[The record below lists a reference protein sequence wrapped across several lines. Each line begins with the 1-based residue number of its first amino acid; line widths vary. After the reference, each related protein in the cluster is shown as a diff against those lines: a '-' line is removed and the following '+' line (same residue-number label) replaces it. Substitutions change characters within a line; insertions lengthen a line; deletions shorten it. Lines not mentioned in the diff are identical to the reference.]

1 MAKDEIIKYRFARE
15 LVEWT
20 KTGELPKSA
29 DQDIRYFLELQG
41 ERLKERGLQMEYI
54 LESNEKTESYSGNF
68 HSRTS
73 MKSRKYEC
81 VMDHRRYKKTLQFYR
96 NGKRKF
102 SKKMP
107 VILYASNIWL
117 KGENVTGA
125 ETYCCPSCGA
135 ISTVMEL
142 QQGCPYCQ
150 SKFFMS
156 DLFPKVTGFF
166 FLKDAVSPQNIE
178 VRAKTVTLF
187 SAVIVAACSV
197 VANFGGSIPGLIYG
211 AVMGAVVGAFLGYLL
226 YSIKLLGVVIKA
238 AAASLPAVFGK
249 ARTENELIKVLG
261 GFDPSFS
268 YDYFVNQVVSAL
280 KIIIFAKDR
289 TNLVVYEG
297 QEQHPEFDNI
307 IEATYG
313 GDIRL
318 KAYQVQNGYAT
329 IWLDVHMM
337 DVYDAGSRIYQ
348 KKDVFCVTL
357 VKNVMRMEELGFSIK
372 MVQCKKCGSSFDATK
387 ERHCPFCNQVY
398 DMKEDAWT
406 VMDVRLR

>member
-15 LVEWT
+15 LVRWT
-20 KTGELPKSA
+20 QTGELPKSA

-41 ERLKERGLQMEYI
+41 NRLKERSLQMEYI
-54 LESNEKTESYSGNF
+54 LESNEKTESYNGGF

-73 MKSRKYEC
+73 MTSRKYEC
-81 VMDHRRYKKTLQFYR
+81 VVDYRRYKKTLQFYR
-96 NGKRKF
+96 DGKRKF

-107 VILYASNIWL
+107 VILYVSNIWL
-117 KGENVTGA
+117 KGENLTGA

-156 DLFPKVTGFF
+156 DLFPKATGFF
-166 FLKDAVSPQNIE
+166 FLKDEVSPQNVE
-178 VRAKTVTLF
+178 VNAKTVTMF

-197 VANFGGSIPGLIYG
+197 VGNFGDSIAELIYG
-211 AVMGAVVGAFLGYLL
+211 VIVGAIVGGFLGYCM
-226 YSIKLLGVVIKA
+226 YSIKMIGVVMKA
-238 AAASLPAVFGK
+238 AFASLPAVVEK
-249 ARTENELIKVLG
+249 HSIEKKLVKILG

-289 TNLVVYEG
+289 TNLVIYEG
-297 QEQHPEFDNI
+297 QDLHPEFDNI

-318 KAYQVQNGYAT
+318 VDYQVRNGYAT
-329 IWLDVHMM
+329 IWLNVHMM
-337 DVYDAGSRIYQ
+337 DVYDTGSRIYQ

-387 ERHCPFCNQVY
+387 ERHCPFCNEVY